1 MLTDEGIVGQECLH
15 LFLKHGNG
23 GGLRGGNVPGFSG
36 VGFKIVQLWH
46 GRLDKVETLTFE
58 RVQRTPT
65 ERTEGIKSL
74 AVGRIFCSLTR
85 LLTRAQQRTRLKLRR
100 NRADRITRILH
111 AGQLEKRRRHSRRLH
126 GLALPSSI
134 YAAPSRRVHGPRHV
148 HGRVVNEESMLIV
161 AVSPEGFAELA
172 ERDD

>member
-1 MLTDEGIVGQECLH
+1 MGQECLH

-23 GGLRGGNVPGFSG
+23 GWLRGGNVPGFSG

-46 GRLDKVETLTFE
+46 GRLDKVETLTLE

-85 LLTRAQQRTRLKLRR
+85 LLTRAQQRARLKLRR
-100 NRADRITRILH
+100 NRVDRITRILH

-126 GLALPSSI
+126 GFAPPASI
-134 YAAPSRRVHGPRHV
+134 YAAPSRRFHDQRHV
-148 HGRVVNEESMLIV
+148 HGGVVNEEPMLIF
-161 AVSPEGFAELA
+161 AVFPEGFAVIA
-172 ERDD
+172 ERDDQR